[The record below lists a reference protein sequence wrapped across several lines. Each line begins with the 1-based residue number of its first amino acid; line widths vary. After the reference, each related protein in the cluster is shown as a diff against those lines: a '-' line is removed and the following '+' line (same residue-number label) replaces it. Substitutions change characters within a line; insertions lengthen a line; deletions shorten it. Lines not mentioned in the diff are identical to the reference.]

1 MARDDVPN
9 LLCLYC
15 RCLEMSFAVM
25 CFNVFHT
32 CNKSVIAPAP
42 RLCYEDCHLF
52 DKVHCKY
59 EVEMARKHSSAF
71 ELLPDCT
78 QLPKKN
84 KLCKPMNGFVFGKF
98 VAFPSSLSEIIN
110 IHTSYSLNFTTFLFM
125 CTNTAC

>member
-1 MARDDVPN
+1 
-9 LLCLYC
+9 
-15 RCLEMSFAVM
+15 M

-78 QLPKKN
+78 QLPKEN
-84 KLCKPMNGFVFGKF
+84 KLCKPMRDFVFGKF
-98 VAFPSSLSEIIN
+98 VAFSFIISFFLILSPFPQV
-110 IHTSYSLNFTTFLFM
+110 LGAWRVPLRGL
-125 CTNTAC
+125 